1 MKVTIKPDKGFG
13 KITFELDDYIANE
26 ILKLGEEFKVPI
38 ERILQIIIFSEFKKP
53 SSSNIEKAEEEI
65 KKLEKKVWN
74 LEMEFAPLKFKAYN
88 VTQENKLLAI
98 EVSGLLA
105 ENVQLK
111 RFLKMKIDRNVEL
124 RKIISYYMGV

>member
-65 KKLEKKVWN
+65 KSWRRK
-74 LEMEFAPLKFKAYN
+74 FGILKWS
-88 VTQENKLLAI
+88 LLP
-98 EVSGLLA
+98 
-105 ENVQLK
+105 
-111 RFLKMKIDRNVEL
+111 
-124 RKIISYYMGV
+124 